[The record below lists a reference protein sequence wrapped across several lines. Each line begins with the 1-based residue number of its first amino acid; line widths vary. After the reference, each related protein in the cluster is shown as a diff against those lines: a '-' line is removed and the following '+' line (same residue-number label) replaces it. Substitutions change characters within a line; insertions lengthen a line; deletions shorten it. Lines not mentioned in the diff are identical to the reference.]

1 MIKIDETL
9 SLKALRTFVE
19 TNKGKTAFL
28 EHEVKN
34 LLKEI
39 GLPVPNGMFIS
50 KDMAD
55 RLPPALDIAYPA
67 VAKVSS
73 SKIVSK
79 SEVRGVRAGIKNEYE
94 LKTAVAELLQIENAE
109 GVLVEEMAPAG
120 LEVIVGGVVDKQFG
134 PVVMFGLG
142 GMFVELLKDVS
153 FALAPLK
160 REDAFRLIKQIKGY
174 RLLEGFRGRPPVD
187 INAAVD
193 IVVIVSELAADALIE
208 EIDLNPVSLYPQG
221 AMVLDAKLS
230 LRRA

>member
-9 SLKALRTFVE
+9 SLKALKTFVE
-19 TNKGKTAFL
+19 AHKGKTAFL

-55 RLPPALDIAYPA
+55 RLPALDIVYPV

-79 SEVRGVRAGIKNEYE
+79 SEVKGVRAGIKNEYE

-160 REDAFRLIKQIKGY
+160 REDALRLIKQIKGY

-193 IVVIVSELAADALIE
+193 IVVIVSELAADAFIE

-230 LRRA
+230 LRRV